1 MRIRNDS
8 VAIPWEFSQ
17 EEADTIKGMLEV
29 PLMQAYLQSV
39 KHQALSNLLVD
50 PTTATE
56 QDLVASNAYMAGQE
70 FLLDALMSEDL
81 YIKAYKE

>member
-39 KHQALSNLLVD
+39 KHQA
-50 PTTATE
+50 
-56 QDLVASNAYMAGQE
+56 QC
-70 FLLDALMSEDL
+70 L
-81 YIKAYKE
+81 YGGTRIFIRCPNVRRPLH